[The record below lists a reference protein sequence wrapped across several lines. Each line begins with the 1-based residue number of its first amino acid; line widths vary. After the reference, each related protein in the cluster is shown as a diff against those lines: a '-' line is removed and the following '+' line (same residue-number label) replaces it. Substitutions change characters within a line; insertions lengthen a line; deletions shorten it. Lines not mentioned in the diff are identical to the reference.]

1 MATKKYN
8 EKKQKLFKYQSK
20 TKAFFCFCW
29 DDNTLTAAHN
39 DKCDEQNA
47 HVEKIQR
54 NNNEIS
60 RPDEYQQSSKGASS
74 YHYVTQRYN
83 NIRSNETGT
92 TSSQGITDLEEDPK
106 LPYCDF

>member
-1 MATKKYN
+1 MKKNKNYPN
-8 EKKQKLFKYQSK
+8 TSVKQKLF
-20 TKAFFCFCW
+20 FWFCW

-60 RPDEYQQSSKGASS
+60 RPFIKPMNTEGILWVHHPTITCHTEIQQYK
-74 YHYVTQRYN
+74 
-83 NIRSNETGT
+83 I
-92 TSSQGITDLEEDPK
+92 
-106 LPYCDF
+106 

>member
-1 MATKKYN
+1 MKKNKNYPN
-8 EKKQKLFKYQSK
+8 TSVKQKLF
-20 TKAFFCFCW
+20 FFCFCW

-60 RPDEYQQSSKGASS
+60 
-74 YHYVTQRYN
+74 
-83 NIRSNETGT
+83 
-92 TSSQGITDLEEDPK
+92 
-106 LPYCDF
+106 

>member
-1 MATKKYN
+1 MLQWTREQWQPKSTMKKNKNYSN
-8 EKKQKLFKYQSK
+8 TSVKQKLF
-20 TKAFFCFCW
+20 FGFCW

-60 RPDEYQQSSKGASS
+60 RP
-74 YHYVTQRYN
+74 
-83 NIRSNETGT
+83 
-92 TSSQGITDLEEDPK
+92 L
-106 LPYCDF
+106 

>member
-1 MATKKYN
+1 MAT
-8 EKKQKLFKYQSK
+8 
-20 TKAFFCFCW
+20 CW

-60 RPDEYQQSSKGASS
+60 RPFIKPMNTDRVLRVHHPTITS
-74 YHYVTQRYN
+74 H